1 MKRILTILALSL
13 VLTLTLTS
21 CGMLEDFIGGLLGG
35 EDTPADTDMSSGE
48 DNRAVTKMT
57 DAALEALLAQGF
69 EKVSDEE
76 EAAETERTVEE
87 LLQMLAD
94 GTPMQDSSG
103 ADYGTLPQT
112 FSVDLTEMAQLQGT
126 TVQFSEEEWVT
137 DKTVEEFDMEDFTAE
152 MTPEEKAEWDEMM
165 SKTEEDWA
173 AEIAAMEAEMEE
185 LTNSLNGSGGD
196 DTTDTGDT
204 GDLGDLGDV
213 EIPDMDDIQ
222 KQIEDAMKDLP
233 DEYKDIFG
241 DLGGLS
247 DLGDLEGLL
256 GGLLGGN

>member
-1 MKRILTILALSL
+1 MKRIFTILALML
-13 VLTLTLTS
+13 VLTFTLTS
-21 CGMLEDFIGGLLGG
+21 CGMLENLLGG
-35 EDTPADTDMSSGE
+35 NLGGGDTPSDPDPSAT

-69 EKVSDEE
+69 EKVSEEEE

-87 LLQMLAD
+87 LLQMLKD
-94 GTPMQDSSG
+94 GVPMTDSSG
-103 ADYGTLPQT
+103 ADYGTIPQT
-112 FSVDLTEMAQLQGT
+112 FSVDLTEMAALKGT
-126 TVQFSEEEWVT
+126 TVQFSEEPWET
-137 DKTVEEFDMEDFTAE
+137 DKTVEGFDMEAFTAE

-173 AEIAAMEAEMEE
+173 AEIAEMEAEMEE
-185 LTNSLNGSGGD
+185 MVNSMNDSGGD
-196 DTTDTGDT
+196 DDYDTGDI
-204 GDLGDLGDV
+204 GDI

-222 KQIEDAMKDLP
+222 KQIEDAMKDIP
-233 DEYKDIFG
+233 DEYKDLFG
-241 DLGGLS
+241 DLGGLG

>member
-1 MKRILTILALSL
+1 MKRISTILALML

-21 CGMLEDFIGGLLGG
+21 CTLIDNILGIFMKEPSVED
-35 EDTPADTDMSSGE
+35 D
-48 DNRAVTKMT
+48 RAVTKMT

-69 EKVSDEE
+69 ERVSDGE

-87 LLQMLAD
+87 LLQMLKD
-94 GTPMQDSSG
+94 GVPMTDSSG
-103 ADYGTLPQT
+103 ADYGTIPQT
-112 FSVDLTEMAQLQGT
+112 FSVDLTEMAALKGT
-126 TVQFSEEEWVT
+126 TVQFSEEPWET
-137 DKTVEEFDMEDFTAE
+137 DKTVEGFDMEAFTAE

-173 AEIAAMEAEMEE
+173 AEIAEMEAEMEE
-185 LTNSLNGSGGD
+185 MVNSMNDSGGD
-196 DTTDTGDT
+196 DDDYDTGDI
-204 GDLGDLGDV
+204 GDI

-222 KQIEDAMKDLP
+222 KQIEDAMKDIP
-233 DEYKDIFG
+233 DEYKDLFG
-241 DLGGLS
+241 DLGGLG

>member
-1 MKRILTILALSL
+1 MKRIFTILALSL

-21 CGMLEDFIGGLLGG
+21 CSMLEDLIGGLLGS
-35 EDTPADTDMSSGE
+35 ENTPAETDVSSGE

-69 EKVSDEE
+69 EKVSDDEE

-103 ADYGTLPQT
+103 ADYSTIPQT

-126 TVQFSEEEWVT
+126 TVQFSEEPWET

-152 MTPEEKAEWDEMM
+152 MTLEEKAEWDEMM
-165 SKTEEDWA
+165 SKTEEDWT

-185 LTNSLNGSGGD
+185 LTNSMNDFGGD
-196 DTTDTGDT
+196 DTYDT
-204 GDLGDLGDV
+204 GDLGDV
-213 EIPDMDDIQ
+213 EIPDMGDIQ
-222 KQIEDAMKDLP
+222 QQIEDAMKDIP
-233 DEYKDIFG
+233 DEYKDMFG
-241 DLGGLS
+241 DLGGLG

-256 GGLLGGN
+256 GGLLGGT

>member
-1 MKRILTILALSL
+1 MKRIFTILALML

-21 CGMLEDFIGGLLGG
+21 CGMLENLLGG
-35 EDTPADTDMSSGE
+35 GDTPSDPSAT
-48 DNRAVTKMT
+48 DNRVVTKMT

-69 EKVSDEE
+69 EKVSEEEE

-87 LLQMLAD
+87 LLQMLSD
-94 GTPMQDSSG
+94 GVPMTDSSG
-103 ADYGTLPQT
+103 ADYGTIPQT
-112 FSVDLTEMAQLQGT
+112 FSVDLTEMAALQGT
-126 TVQFSEEEWVT
+126 TVQFSEEPWET
-137 DKTVEEFDMEDFTAE
+137 DKTVEGFDMEAFTAE

-173 AEIAAMEAEMEE
+173 AEIAEMEAEMEE
-185 LTNSLNGSGGD
+185 MVNSMNDSGGD
-196 DTTDTGDT
+196 DDDYDTGDI
-204 GDLGDLGDV
+204 GDI

-222 KQIEDAMKDLP
+222 KQIEDAMKDIP
-233 DEYKDIFG
+233 DEYKDLFG
-241 DLGGLS
+241 DLGGLG

>member
-1 MKRILTILALSL
+1 MKRIFTILALML

-21 CGMLEDFIGGLLGG
+21 CTLIDNILGIFMKEPSVED
-35 EDTPADTDMSSGE
+35 D
-48 DNRAVTKMT
+48 RAVTKMT

-69 EKVSDEE
+69 ERVSDGE

-87 LLQMLAD
+87 LLQMLSD
-94 GTPMQDSSG
+94 GVPMTDSSG
-103 ADYGTLPQT
+103 ADYGTIPQT
-112 FSVDLTEMAQLQGT
+112 FSVDLTEMAVLQGT
-126 TVQFSEEEWVT
+126 TVQFSEEPWET
-137 DKTVEEFDMEDFTAE
+137 DKTVEGFDMEAFTAE

-173 AEIAAMEAEMEE
+173 AEIAEMEAEMEE
-185 LTNSLNGSGGD
+185 MVNSMNDSGGD
-196 DTTDTGDT
+196 DDDYDTGDI
-204 GDLGDLGDV
+204 GDI

-222 KQIEDAMKDLP
+222 KQIEDAMKDIP
-233 DEYKDIFG
+233 DEYKDLFG
-241 DLGGLS
+241 DLGGLG

>member
-1 MKRILTILALSL
+1 MKRIFTILALML

-21 CGMLEDFIGGLLGG
+21 CGMLENLLGG
-35 EDTPADTDMSSGE
+35 GDTPSDPDPSAT

-69 EKVSDEE
+69 EKVSEEEE
-76 EAAETERTVEE
+76 EAAETERTIEE
-87 LLQMLAD
+87 LLQMLKD
-94 GTPMQDSSG
+94 GVPMTDSSG
-103 ADYGTLPQT
+103 ADYGTIPQT
-112 FSVDLTEMAQLQGT
+112 FSVDLTEMAALKGT
-126 TVQFSEEEWVT
+126 TVQFSEEPWET
-137 DKTVEEFDMEDFTAE
+137 DKTVEGFDMEAFTAE

-173 AEIAAMEAEMEE
+173 AEIAEMEAEMEE
-185 LTNSLNGSGGD
+185 MVNSMNDSGGD
-196 DTTDTGDT
+196 DDDYDTGDI
-204 GDLGDLGDV
+204 GDI

-222 KQIEDAMKDLP
+222 KQIEDAMKDIP
-233 DEYKDIFG
+233 DEYKDLFG
-241 DLGGLS
+241 DLGGLG

>member
-1 MKRILTILALSL
+1 MKRIFTILALML

-21 CGMLEDFIGGLLGG
+21 CTLIDNILGIFMKKPSVED
-35 EDTPADTDMSSGE
+35 D
-48 DNRAVTKMT
+48 RAVTKMT

-69 EKVSDEE
+69 ERVSDGE

-87 LLQMLAD
+87 LLQMLSD
-94 GTPMQDSSG
+94 GVPMTDSSG
-103 ADYGTLPQT
+103 ADYGTIPQT
-112 FSVDLTEMAQLQGT
+112 FSVDLTEMAALKGT
-126 TVQFSEEEWVT
+126 TVQFSEEPWET
-137 DKTVEEFDMEDFTAE
+137 DKTVEGFDMEAFTAE

-173 AEIAAMEAEMEE
+173 AEIAEMEAEMEE
-185 LTNSLNGSGGD
+185 MVNSMNEGSGDTDSGD
-196 DTTDTGDT
+196 DYTGDI
-204 GDLGDLGDV
+204 GDI

-222 KQIEDAMKDLP
+222 KQIEDAMKDIP
-233 DEYKDIFG
+233 DEYKDLLG
-241 DLGGLS
+241 DLGGLG

>member
-1 MKRILTILALSL
+1 MKRIFTILALML

-21 CGMLEDFIGGLLGG
+21 CGMLKNLIAGILGG
-35 EDTPADTDMSSGE
+35 GDTPSDPDPSAT

-69 EKVSDEE
+69 ERVSDGE

-87 LLQMLAD
+87 LLQMLSD
-94 GTPMQDSSG
+94 GVPMTDSSG
-103 ADYGTLPQT
+103 ADYGTIPQT
-112 FSVDLTEMAQLQGT
+112 FSVDLTEMAALQGT
-126 TVQFSEEEWVT
+126 TVQFSEEPWET
-137 DKTVEEFDMEDFTAE
+137 DKTVEGFDMEAFTSE

-173 AEIAAMEAEMEE
+173 AEIAEMEAEMEE
-185 LTNSLNGSGGD
+185 MVNSMNDSGGD
-196 DTTDTGDT
+196 DDDYDTGDI
-204 GDLGDLGDV
+204 GDI

-222 KQIEDAMKDLP
+222 KQIEDAMKDIP
-233 DEYKDIFG
+233 DEYKDLFG
-241 DLGGLS
+241 DLGGLG

>member
-1 MKRILTILALSL
+1 MKRFFTILALML

-21 CGMLEDFIGGLLGG
+21 CTLIDNILGIFMKEPSVED
-35 EDTPADTDMSSGE
+35 D
-48 DNRAVTKMT
+48 RAVTKMT

-69 EKVSDEE
+69 ERVSDGE

-87 LLQMLAD
+87 LLQMLKD
-94 GTPMQDSSG
+94 GVPMTDSSG
-103 ADYGTLPQT
+103 ADYGTIPQT
-112 FSVDLTEMAQLQGT
+112 FSVDLTEMAALQGT
-126 TVQFSEEEWVT
+126 TVQFSEEPWET
-137 DKTVEEFDMEDFTAE
+137 DKTVEGFDMEAFTSE

-173 AEIAAMEAEMEE
+173 AEIAEMEAEMEE
-185 LTNSLNGSGGD
+185 MVNSMNDSGGD
-196 DTTDTGDT
+196 DDDYDTGDI
-204 GDLGDLGDV
+204 GDI

-222 KQIEDAMKDLP
+222 KQIEDAMKDIP
-233 DEYKDIFG
+233 DEYKDLFG
-241 DLGGLS
+241 DLGGLG

>member
-1 MKRILTILALSL
+1 MKRIFTILALML

-21 CGMLEDFIGGLLGG
+21 CTLIDNILGIFMKEPSVED
-35 EDTPADTDMSSGE
+35 D
-48 DNRAVTKMT
+48 RAVTKMT

-69 EKVSDEE
+69 ERVSDGE

-87 LLQMLAD
+87 LLQMLSD
-94 GTPMQDSSG
+94 GVPMTDSSG
-103 ADYGTLPQT
+103 ADYGTIPQT
-112 FSVDLTEMAQLQGT
+112 FSVDLTEMAALKGT
-126 TVQFSEEEWVT
+126 TVQFSEEPWET
-137 DKTVEEFDMEDFTAE
+137 DKTVEGFDMEAFTAE

-173 AEIAAMEAEMEE
+173 AEIAEMEAEMEE
-185 LTNSLNGSGGD
+185 MVNSMNDSGGD
-196 DTTDTGDT
+196 DDDYDTGDI
-204 GDLGDLGDV
+204 GDI

-222 KQIEDAMKDLP
+222 KQIEDAMKDIP
-233 DEYKDIFG
+233 DEYKDLFG
-241 DLGGLS
+241 DLGGLG

>member
-1 MKRILTILALSL
+1 MKRIFTILALML

-21 CGMLEDFIGGLLGG
+21 CSIVDTILGFFTK
-35 EDTPADTDMSSGE
+35 DSTSS

-69 EKVSDEE
+69 EKVSGEEE

-87 LLQMLAD
+87 LLQMLKD
-94 GTPMQDSSG
+94 GVPMTDSSG
-103 ADYGTLPQT
+103 ADYGTIPQT
-112 FSVDLTEMAQLQGT
+112 FSVDLTEMAALQGT
-126 TVQFSEEEWVT
+126 TVQFSEEPWET
-137 DKTVEEFDMEDFTAE
+137 DKTVEGFDMEAFTAE

-173 AEIAAMEAEMEE
+173 AEIAEMEAEMEE
-185 LTNSLNGSGGD
+185 MVNSMNDSGGD
-196 DTTDTGDT
+196 DDDYDTGDI
-204 GDLGDLGDV
+204 GDI

-222 KQIEDAMKDLP
+222 KQIEDAMKDIP
-233 DEYKDIFG
+233 DEYKDLFG
-241 DLGGLS
+241 DLGGLG

>member
-1 MKRILTILALSL
+1 MKRISTILALML

-21 CGMLEDFIGGLLGG
+21 CGMLENLLGG
-35 EDTPADTDMSSGE
+35 GDTPSDPDSSATD
-48 DNRAVTKMT
+48 DRAVTKMT

-69 EKVSDEE
+69 EKVSGEEE

-87 LLQMLAD
+87 LLQMLSD
-94 GTPMQDSSG
+94 GVPMTDSSG
-103 ADYGTLPQT
+103 ADYGTIPQT
-112 FSVDLTEMAQLQGT
+112 FSVDLTEMAALQGT
-126 TVQFSEEEWVT
+126 TVQFSEEPWET
-137 DKTVEEFDMEDFTAE
+137 DKTVEGFDMEAFTAE

-173 AEIAAMEAEMEE
+173 AEIAEMEAEMEE
-185 LTNSLNGSGGD
+185 MVNSMNDSGGD
-196 DTTDTGDT
+196 DDDYDTGDI
-204 GDLGDLGDV
+204 GDI

-222 KQIEDAMKDLP
+222 KQIEDAMKDIP
-233 DEYKDIFG
+233 DEYKDLFG
-241 DLGGLS
+241 DLGGLG

>member
-1 MKRILTILALSL
+1 MKRISTILALML

-21 CGMLEDFIGGLLGG
+21 CGMLENLLGG
-35 EDTPADTDMSSGE
+35 GDTPSDLDPSAT

-69 EKVSDEE
+69 EKVSGEEE

-87 LLQMLAD
+87 LLQMLSD
-94 GTPMQDSSG
+94 GVPMTDSSG
-103 ADYGTLPQT
+103 AEYGTIPQT
-112 FSVDLTEMAQLQGT
+112 FSVDLTEMAALQGT
-126 TVQFSEEEWVT
+126 TVQFSEEPWET
-137 DKTVEEFDMEDFTAE
+137 DKTVEGFDMEAFTAE

-173 AEIAAMEAEMEE
+173 AEIAEMEAEMEE
-185 LTNSLNGSGGD
+185 VVNSMNDSGGD
-196 DTTDTGDT
+196 DDDYDTGDI
-204 GDLGDLGDV
+204 GDI

-222 KQIEDAMKDLP
+222 KQIEDAMKDIP
-233 DEYKDIFG
+233 DEYKDLFG
-241 DLGGLS
+241 DLGGLG

-256 GGLLGGN
+256 GGLLGRN

>member
-1 MKRILTILALSL
+1 MKRIFTILALML

-21 CGMLEDFIGGLLGG
+21 CSIVDTILGIFMKEPSVED
-35 EDTPADTDMSSGE
+35 D
-48 DNRAVTKMT
+48 RAVTKMT

-69 EKVSDEE
+69 ERVSDGE

-87 LLQMLAD
+87 LLQMLSD
-94 GTPMQDSSG
+94 GVPMTDSSG
-103 ADYGTLPQT
+103 ADYGTIPQT
-112 FSVDLTEMAQLQGT
+112 FSVDLTEMAALQGT
-126 TVQFSEEEWVT
+126 TVQFSDEPWET
-137 DKTVEEFDMEDFTAE
+137 DKTVEGFDMEAFTAE

-173 AEIAAMEAEMEE
+173 AEIAEMEAEMEE
-185 LTNSLNGSGGD
+185 MVNSMNDSGGD
-196 DTTDTGDT
+196 DDDYDTGDI
-204 GDLGDLGDV
+204 GDI

-222 KQIEDAMKDLP
+222 KQIEDAMKDIP
-233 DEYKDIFG
+233 DEYKDLFG
-241 DLGGLS
+241 DLGGLG